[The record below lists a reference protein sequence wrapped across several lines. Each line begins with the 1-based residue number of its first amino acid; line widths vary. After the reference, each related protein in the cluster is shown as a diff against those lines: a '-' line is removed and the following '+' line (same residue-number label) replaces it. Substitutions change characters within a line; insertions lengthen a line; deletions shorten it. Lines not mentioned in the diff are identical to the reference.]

1 MSIQDNLKH
10 IRRFLNMKQSDMANV
25 ASMSLS
31 NYGKVERGEIRLSK
45 EKETLICKLL
55 NINPLDAEKLND
67 PSYNPFFKKKNSK
80 KKGIHKKMKKAIHKL
95 ENIVKNHFKTNEGR
109 INVCKT
115 CNKQYNNDLDTNET
129 SL

>member
-45 EKETLICKLL
+45 EKEALICKLL

-67 PSYNPFFKKKNSK
+67 PSYTLFSRRKTQR
-80 KKGIHKKMKKAIHKL
+80 KKASIK
-95 ENIVKNHFKTNEGR
+95 K
-109 INVCKT
+109 
-115 CNKQYNNDLDTNET
+115 
-129 SL
+129 